1 MEDRS
6 SKERDER
13 RRACRCHRCERR
25 KSARRERPRE
35 TRSDRRGKSSDGT
48 GARVAILEADLVALP
63 LPAWLPR
70 DAAERGYALVQTR
83 GNGDCLFESVSVAL
97 STAMRGRPYTPTH
110 LRKAVARTVT
120 DASDRRAS
128 AALSAWRSML
138 EGAVRSSDDHDDGEM
153 LRQVAHA
160 YPLLFDADPP
170 GPRTRKEVTR
180 LMLDPAVSGGTSTPS
195 RSWSAVSTCE
205 SSSWYLPRGSRE
217 HGNLP
222 ARARASA
229 RCRRAGS
236 MRAAP
241 GGGGICSS
249 CSRACTTRPWWRP
262 NARTTISRHGRPF
275 ACIKPLS
282 SRASCRGGRGTTRVS
297 DKAYRRPA
305 TIPSV
310 SRA

>member
-35 TRSDRRGKSSDGT
+35 TRSDRCGKSSDGT

-170 GPRTRKEVTR
+170 GPRTRKEVSR
-180 LMLDPAVSGGTSTPS
+180 LMLDPAVYWGDQYAVEVLERCLDVRIVVLVPSAWEQGTREPSCEGACVRAMPSCWFDAGGARRRWHLLLVLEGMHYSPLVEAKRPHDDLTAREALRMYKTSFEPS
-195 RSWSAVSTCE
+195 E
-205 SSSWYLPRGSRE
+205 LPRW
-217 HGNLP
+217 
-222 ARARASA
+222 ARDNK
-229 RCRRAGS
+229 G
-236 MRAAP
+236 
-241 GGGGICSS
+241 
-249 CSRACTTRPWWRP
+249 
-262 NARTTISRHGRPF
+262 
-275 ACIKPLS
+275 
-282 SRASCRGGRGTTRVS
+282 
-297 DKAYRRPA
+297 
-305 TIPSV
+305 
-310 SRA
+310 